1 MSLLSPGV
9 EIIEIDA
16 SQIAPT
22 VSNSIACFAG
32 DFDQGP
38 VGVYMLITK
47 EDELASFYGK
57 PNKKNYNDW
66 SQASTFLKYGNKL
79 FISRAAD
86 TNGTTT
92 EISGVTIT
100 ADVTNA
106 TTIATAGVTAENI
119 LVDSYIAFGNAEG
132 AIKTRYIVK
141 AVDVIAQTIEID
153 RAVSVTIADDDNIY
167 SMTQSMNSVFDAVNE
182 GGTNIDG
189 GEYIKTQMPILNFSD
204 FENKETS
211 IAMNSVESKLKFI
224 AKNPGNWGN
233 NIEIAIAK
241 SSDFGQGF
249 EAFDGIALDD
259 LFEYYPSGSDFGIVI
274 RLNDEIK
281 ETFTVSFNETAKDQ
295 NFKSIYVETVLNTKS
310 NYVFVKDNTANT
322 ADIQS
327 YIAGDPTLSTPV
339 TSTFVLVAGTD
350 SDMGQDD
357 LIEAYEVW
365 NNKEEVDVDI
375 VIGNELDSGLSAK
388 SLADTRKDCIAF
400 IGANYVDTV
409 GQKASQIVT
418 NLVAWRKTGS
428 LNYNDMFVV
437 AGANYVYTY
446 NKYLDKH
453 LWINVAGHM
462 AGLRAQTSTNRAS
475 WWASAGL
482 DRGQLKD
489 VTKLAFNPDNGKRD
503 ILYKNGLNPI
513 VSFAGQGIVMWG
525 QKTLLDKASSF
536 DRVNVRGLFNTLE
549 RSLSKMAKYQ
559 VMEFNDTFTRNRI
572 VAMIK
577 PYLGSV
583 KAGRGIQDFLVI
595 CDESNN
601 TPDVISRNN
610 LVVDI
615 FVKPTYVAE
624 FIQLRFTN
632 AGTNSFAEVIGG

>member
-38 VGVYMLITK
+38 VDVYMLITN
-47 EDELASFYGK
+47 EDELVSYYGK
-57 PNKKNYNDW
+57 PTKTNYNDW
-66 SQASTFLKYGNKL
+66 MQASSFLKYGNKL
-79 FISRAAD
+79 FVSRAANTNASTEEINGVSID
-86 TNGTTT
+86 T
-92 EISGVTIT
+92 
-100 ADVTNA
+100 DVTNNTIINLDGNLDGIKIGDFVTFGDGETVLKTSYVVMSKA
-106 TTIATAGVTAENI
+106 T
-119 LVDSYIAFGNAEG
+119 DS
-132 AIKTRYIVK
+132 
-141 AVDVIAQTIEID
+141 IEID
-153 RAVSVTIADDDNIY
+153 RPVTISIINDDKIY
-167 SMTQSMNSVFDAVNE
+167 FISQSMNSVFDAVE
-182 GGTNIDG
+182 DG
-189 GEYIKTQMPILNFSD
+189 ATPVANVDYVSTQMPVLNYSD

-211 IAMNSVESKLKFI
+211 IAMNGATSKLKLI

-233 NIEIAIAK
+233 NIEVAIAK
-241 SSDFGQGF
+241 STDFGMDKQVF
-249 EAFDGIALDD
+249 EGIALDD
-259 LFEYYPSGSDFGIVI
+259 LFEYYPVADEHGIVV
-274 RLNDEIK
+274 RYKGEIK
-281 ETFTVSFNETAKDQ
+281 ETYTVSFDETAKDQ
-295 NFKSIYVETVLNTKS
+295 NNKSMYVETVLNTKS
-310 NYVFVKDNTANT
+310 NYLFAKDNTINNNEI
-322 ADIQS
+322 DS
-327 YIAGDPTLSTPV
+327 YIFSEPKGTLM
-339 TSTFVLVAGTD
+339 LVNGTD
-350 SDMGQDD
+350 SAMGQDD
-357 LIEAYEVW
+357 LIDAYNVW
-365 NNKEEVDVDI
+365 YNKEEVDVDI
-375 VIGNELDSGLSAK
+375 IIGNELDNGLSAK
-388 SLADTRKDCIAF
+388 SLVNARKDCIAF
-400 IGANYVDTV
+400 IGANYADCV
-409 GQKASQIVT
+409 GQKASQVVS
-418 NLVAWRKTGS
+418 NLVAWRKSGA

-437 AGANYVYTY
+437 AAANYVYVY

-453 LWINVAGHM
+453 VWINVAGHI

-482 DRGQLKD
+482 ERGQLKD
-489 VTKLAFNPDNGKRD
+489 ITKLAFNPDNGKRD

-525 QKTLLDKASSF
+525 QKTLLDKSSSF

-572 VAMIK
+572 VSMIK

-601 TPDVISRNN
+601 TPDVISRNS

-615 FVKPTYVAE
+615 YIRPTYVAE

-632 AGTNSFAEVIGG
+632 AGTNSFSEIIGK